1 MTHLGDV
8 NEKST
13 RTLKLLL
20 RDAAGAPVSPGAV
33 TGITIWIRDLRSN
46 TLLVNGANA
55 LATGGAV
62 GVDGYFTYPLTSTH
76 TAAVG
81 TLARQRRVV
90 TLDIVFAS
98 GELTHEVSFD
108 VVNLT
113 DIT

>member
-20 RDAAGAPVSPGAV
+20 KDAAGVAVTPGSV
-33 TGITIWIRDLRSN
+33 TGITLWIRDLRSN
-46 TLLVNGANA
+46 TLLANGVNA
-55 LATGGAV
+55 LSTGGAV
-62 GVDGYFTYPLTSTH
+62 AADGYFTYPLTSTH

-81 TLARQRRVV
+81 TDPRQRRVV
-90 TLDIVFAS
+90 TLDIVFTT
-98 GELTHEVSFD
+98 GRLTHSVSFD
-108 VVNLT
+108 IVNLT